1 MGPKVCGCSTRKI
14 IFCYEIYIF
23 IRYTRNLVDSGNGKF
38 NLMALCWN
46 EQQGSSI
53 HDHSNSHCF
62 VKVLDGELREVMFKW
77 PEKDNEENC
86 EMKQGD
92 GNTYQRDQVTYIN
105 GKNTQYIDL

>member
-1 MGPKVCGCSTRKI
+1 MLLK
-14 IFCYEIYIF
+14 F
-23 IRYTRNLVDSGNGKF
+23 ILKRYTRNLVDCGNGKF

-77 PEKDNEENC
+77 PENGEDES
-86 EMKQGD
+86 EMEQQES
-92 GNTYQRDQVTYIN
+92 NTYQRDQVTYIN
-105 GKNTQYIDL
+105 GKYQN